1 MKNKKN
7 FLNILYNPYN
17 SKNYNVSKKLLL
29 NNHFLIKYTSMFRLF
44 LSIMFILIS
53 YNSYADKN
61 MMIGSLGKSEEVNRT
76 IKVIMYD
83 NYYEPSSFNIKSGE
97 TIKFEVVNAGEL
109 VHEFNIANAMMHKKH
124 QPEMER
130 MVENEILLADSIDKE
145 KMKKMAKMDKSM
157 GHSHSNSVLLEPNE
171 KGDIVWKFENA
182 MNIEIACNVPG
193 HYQVGMI
200 AKVDIK

>member
-1 MKNKKN
+1 
-7 FLNILYNPYN
+7 
-17 SKNYNVSKKLLL
+17 
-29 NNHFLIKYTSMFRLF
+29 MFRLF
-44 LSIMFILIS
+44 ITILFILIS

-83 NYYEPSSFNIKSGE
+83 NYYEPSKFNIKSGE

-124 QPEMER
+124 QPEMEK

-157 GHSHSNSVLLEPNE
+157 AHSHSNSVLLVPSE
-171 KGDIVWKFENA
+171 KGSIIWKFDNA
-182 MNIEIACNVPG
+182 VNIEIACNVPG
-193 HYQVGMI
+193 HYDVGMI
-200 AKVDIK
+200 AKVTLD

>member
-1 MKNKKN
+1 MN
-7 FLNILYNPYN
+7 FLNIINYLYI

-29 NNHFLIKYTSMFRLF
+29 NNHFLIKYTNMFRLF

-124 QPEMER
+124 QPEMEK

-171 KGDIVWKFENA
+171 KGNIVWKFENA

-193 HYQVGMI
+193 HYQIGMI
-200 AKVDIK
+200 AKVNIK

>member
-1 MKNKKN
+1 MLKI
-7 FLNILYNPYN
+7 FLTFAF
-17 SKNYNVSKKLLL
+17 V
-29 NNHFLIKYTSMFRLF
+29 LF
-44 LSIMFILIS
+44 S
-53 YNSYADKN
+53 YKSYADKN
-61 MMIGSLGKSEEVNRT
+61 MMIGSLGKTEEINRT

-83 NYYEPSSFNIKSGE
+83 NYYEPNSFNIKSGE

-124 QPEMER
+124 QPEMEK
-130 MVENEILLADSIDKE
+130 MVENEILLADSIDKD

-193 HYQVGMI
+193 HYQIGMI